1 MKRNT
6 TLFSAAAVALLV
18 ALFAAGCGSS
28 TSGSPSGGL
37 YGSAGTASAPT
48 GSSGIAK
55 VGAANTSLGRIVVD
69 NTGRTLYLFEK
80 DANGRSACYGPC
92 ATYWP
97 PLLTKGTPLAQTGV
111 NQQLVGTTRRTDGA
125 EQVTYAG
132 HPLYLFEGDSAA
144 GDTNGQGIS
153 AFGARWY
160 VVSPAG
166 NQVTASASSSAGNS
180 GY

>member
-6 TLFSAAAVALLV
+6 TLFSAAALVLVVAV
-18 ALFAAGCGSS
+18 IAAGCGSS

-37 YGSAGTASAPT
+37 YGSTGTASAPT
-48 GSSGIAK
+48 GSAGAAK

-97 PLLTKGTPLAQTGV
+97 PLLTKGSPLAQTGV
-111 NQQLVGTTRRTDGA
+111 NQQLVGTTQRTDGT

-132 HPLYLFEGDSAA
+132 HPLYLFLLDKQPGQ
-144 GDTNGQGIS
+144 TNGEGSQD
-153 AFGARWY
+153 FGAGWDAL
-160 VVSPAG
+160 SQAG
-166 NQVTASASSSAGNS
+166 NKIESTG
-180 GY
+180 

>member
-1 MKRNT
+1 MKRNI
-6 TLFSAAAVALLV
+6 TLFSAAALVLVVAV
-18 ALFAAGCGSS
+18 IAAGCGSS

-37 YGSAGTASAPT
+37 YGSAERRAPPT
-48 GSSGIAK
+48 GSAGAAK

-97 PLLTKGTPLAQTGV
+97 PLLTKGNPLAQTGV
-111 NQQLVGTTRRTDGA
+111 NQQLVGTTQRTDGT

-132 HPLYLFEGDSAA
+132 HPLYLFLLDKQPGQ
-144 GDTNGQGIS
+144 TNGEGSQD
-153 AFGARWY
+153 FGAGWDAL
-160 VVSPAG
+160 SQAG
-166 NQVTASASSSAGNS
+166 NKIESTG
-180 GY
+180 

>member
-6 TLFSAAAVALLV
+6 TLFSAAAAGTWWSRSSPPAAVAPP
-18 ALFAAGCGSS
+18 AARR
-28 TSGSPSGGL
+28 PEGL

-48 GSSGIAK
+48 GSAGAAK

-97 PLLTKGTPLAQTGV
+97 PLLTKGNPLAQTGV
-111 NQQLVGTTRRTDGA
+111 NQQLVGTASRTDG
-125 EQVTYAG
+125 
-132 HPLYLFEGDSAA
+132 
-144 GDTNGQGIS
+144 TN
-153 AFGARWY
+153 R
-160 VVSPAG
+160 
-166 NQVTASASSSAGNS
+166 
-180 GY
+180 

>member
-1 MKRNT
+1 MKRNI
-6 TLFSAAAVALLV
+6 TLFSAAAVALVV
-18 ALFAAGCGSS
+18 AVIAAGCGSS

-48 GSSGIAK
+48 GSSGVAK

-97 PLLTKGTPLAQTGV
+97 PLLTKGSPLAQTGV
-111 NQQLVGTTRRTDGA
+111 NQQLVGTTQRTDGT

-132 HPLYLFEGDSAA
+132 HPLYLFLLDKQPGQ
-144 GDTNGQGIS
+144 TNGEGSQD
-153 AFGARWY
+153 FGAGWDAL
-160 VVSPAG
+160 SQAG
-166 NQVTASASSSAGNS
+166 NKIESTG
-180 GY
+180 